1 MTLPTP
7 TKLREGKVMGIK
19 TQHVGYNLAIE
30 KKKKKKKSFVVTI
43 TNNHI
48 MRRTVTFFFD
58 R

>member
-48 MRRTVTFFFD
+48 MRRTVTFFF
-58 R
+58 

>member
-30 KKKKKKKSFVVTI
+30 KKKKKSFVVTI

>member
-30 KKKKKKKSFVVTI
+30 KKKKKKNLLLLRLLTI
-43 TNNHI
+43 I
-48 MRRTVTFFFD
+48 
-58 R
+58 

>member
-19 TQHVGYNLAIE
+19 TQHVYNLAI
-30 KKKKKKKSFVVTI
+30 KKKKKTFVFTF

-48 MRRTVTFFFD
+48 MRPTVT
-58 R
+58 